1 MANNNLKD
9 YFPLIRERKE
19 ILAEIEQKQPLQ
31 ILFHSW
37 TTEQQEEFLDFC
49 TGTKG
54 VKMLYDSFLKE
65 VFNAEYNAA
74 PLNDFL
80 SVLLQQKVRILHILP
95 NESVRIADETS
106 LIITDI
112 VVELEDGSIANVEI
126 QKIGYKFPGER
137 AACYSADLLLRQYKR
152 VRGKEGKKF
161 TYRSIK
167 PVYTIVLFEQS
178 PGEFRK
184 FPDEYLHHV
193 EPVSDTGIELELLQK
208 YIFIP
213 LDIFKKKRQNEV
225 INNRLD
231 AWLTF
236 LCREEPEYIIQLIT
250 RYPDFKPL
258 YETIYQM
265 CENVEKVMDMF
276 SKELQL
282 LDQNTVQYM
291 IDEMQDTIDE
301 QSNTINE
308 QNDTI
313 NHLQRNNNEQQD
325 KINALKNTLEQEKLQ
340 YENALQEAQ
349 RRIEELER
357 NQR

>member
-37 TTEQQEEFLDFC
+37 TNEQQEEFLDFC

-65 VFNAEYNAA
+65 VFNAEYNAG

-178 PGEFRK
+178 PGEFRR

-301 QSNTINE
+301 QSNTIDE
-308 QNDTI
+308 QSNMITEQSNTIDKQNTTI
-313 NHLQRNNNEQQD
+313 NVLQQNNQEQQD
-325 KINALKNTLEQEKLQ
+325 KINSLENT
-340 YENALQEAQ
+340 LQEALK
-349 RRIEELER
+349 RIKELE
-357 NQR
+357 N